1 MGANGRGRGEGGR
14 KVSFSCQKNLLL
26 SYDHLTTGDDGKPD
40 FYSRKA
46 CNYLEVAV
54 EVS

>member
-1 MGANGRGRGEGGR
+1 VHYTQFENNCGGE
-14 KVSFSCQKNLLL
+14 
-26 SYDHLTTGDDGKPD
+26 DGKPD

-54 EVS
+54 EVTVSDPFALFRQRYDQRNA